1 MESESVTLWGIVG
14 VIGAGIV
21 IAIFIVLAINASNKR
36 Q

>member
-1 MESESVTLWGIVG
+1 MERESVTLWGLMG
-14 VIGAGIV
+14 VVGAGIV